1 MNNYG
6 GDNPYYGGAGGGYMA
21 TGSPYGSQGESP
33 GKKVKSGN
41 QTIRPVTV
49 KQVLEATQVHHE
61 ADFSIDG
68 VDVAQDQLETALNQL
83 PMSVMRSEMGQ
94 AILIVESGLTQP
106 MTNQAKLMASSE
118 QDQYVCVFGTI
129 KIFGGKRHVSA
140 NNIRRIEDPNEI
152 QHHLLKALYVSLIH
166 RGATRSAPDAVN
178 NSTAGDYT
186 ASFQAIQDDQYA
198 HLDPIQRK
206 ILQVIAQA
214 GANSDDG
221 VHVALVQKLV
231 GDVNDMDLTEALDWL
246 SENGHIYSTIDES
259 VRLVFSFLQFECFRD

>member
-6 GDNPYYGGAGGGYMA
+6 GDNPYYGGAG
-21 TGSPYGSQGESP
+21 
-33 GKKVKSGN
+33 VKSGN

-68 VDVAQDQLETALNQL
+68 VDVAQILLVG
-83 PMSVMRSEMGQ
+83 SVRNSSQSATNVSYEVGDGTGYIDCRVWLDS
-94 AILIVESGLTQP
+94 ADDESGKTDGIQ
-106 MTNQAKLMASSE
+106 

-259 VRLVFSFLQFECFRD
+259 HYAVTHA